1 MVTGYRY
8 GAVYIKARNR
18 RLKATRTHGSR
29 RTEASSV
36 GERTGGKK
44 DINNYLASC
53 DLRGKDLREFDNG
66 AKYFSKLSATA
77 VAL

>member
-1 MVTGYRY
+1 MVSGPRCGDGT
-8 GAVYIKARNR
+8 VYIKARNR

-66 AKYFSKLSATA
+66 ANIFQNYRLRP
-77 VAL
+77 